1 MDRARREAPQGVLDL
16 VVERQAAR
24 EARDFARADA
34 LRDQVRAA
42 GWLLRDT
49 REGPELAAAPP
60 WEPVDPAAIR
70 PRWDEPD
77 QHAVSVIAHVT
88 GWPEDV
94 ARALHALAT
103 HCAPRA
109 APRAVPLDYEVLL
122 LDDGADAATG
132 QALEDLAEED
142 PAGRVRVLH
151 LNPSA
156 EHASE
161 RGDAVDGR
169 SAEAIGFGAAMN
181 LGMGQATGRVL
192 VWLDPHVEATGDLLT
207 PLLSALDEP
216 GVGLAGGWGV
226 VTRSMLQFEA
236 DDGPEV
242 DAVEGYLLA
251 VPRRLAARVE
261 VDPKDRYYRNADL
274 DYSFA
279 IRALDPG
286 YRAIRLAVPATLH
299 RHRGWYE
306 TDPAERERASKK
318 NYDRFLAKWRLR
330 TDLLTRGFTGYHQH
344 G

>member
-1 MDRARREAPQGVLDL
+1 MSTARRSSPKERLSWTLDRGGRGARSRGRKDCKPVPRRPRGLPMSRARRDVPQGVLDL

-151 LNPSA
+151 LESP
-156 EHASE
+156 EHAS
-161 RGDAVDGR
+161 
-169 SAEAIGFGAAMN
+169 
-181 LGMGQATGRVL
+181 
-192 VWLDPHVEATGDLLT
+192 
-207 PLLSALDEP
+207 
-216 GVGLAGGWGV
+216 
-226 VTRSMLQFEA
+226 
-236 DDGPEV
+236 
-242 DAVEGYLLA
+242 
-251 VPRRLAARVE
+251 
-261 VDPKDRYYRNADL
+261 
-274 DYSFA
+274 
-279 IRALDPG
+279 
-286 YRAIRLAVPATLH
+286 
-299 RHRGWYE
+299 
-306 TDPAERERASKK
+306 
-318 NYDRFLAKWRLR
+318 
-330 TDLLTRGFTGYHQH
+330 
-344 G
+344 